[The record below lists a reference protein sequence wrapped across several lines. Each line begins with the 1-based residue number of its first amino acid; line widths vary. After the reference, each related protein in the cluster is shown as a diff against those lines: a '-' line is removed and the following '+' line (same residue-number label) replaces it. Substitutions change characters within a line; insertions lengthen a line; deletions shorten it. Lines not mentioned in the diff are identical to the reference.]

1 MEGRYHPTKA
11 VVAAVANAIPFLVLP
26 IALLRYVPT
35 LLPEELPLEE
45 LPLDLVAL
53 ERTILLLGGLVVAL
67 AGATAFFAK
76 GVLGRAAFGAGRQGG
91 RLAWIYTV
99 LNGGVFALSA
109 DGLAFAVDFQRL
121 LYLLYGSILIMAVY
135 FVVEFFVY
143 RKYFE
148 PEAYAPAFYEGS

>member
-11 VVAAVANAIPFLVLP
+11 VVAAVTNAIPFLVLP

-35 LLPEELPLEE
+35 LLPEELPLEA

-67 AGATAFFAK
+67 AGAAAFFAK
-76 GVLGRAAFGAGRQGG
+76 GLLGRAAFGAGRQDG
-91 RLAWIYTV
+91 RLAWIHTV
-99 LNGGVFALSA
+99 LNGGVFALNA
-109 DGLAFAVDFQRL
+109 EGLAFAVDFQRL

-148 PEAYAPAFYEGS
+148 PEAYGPALYEGS